1 MITPSHSLTLL
12 VKLVATREL
21 MLPGFFPL
29 LSEDPPEDSLK
40 IIESTLDSLDLGLT
54 YNPLHVGSHLYSHL
68 SSAHAKPQGRLYTSC
83 ASRGLRKGG
92 QLQTNRVRAAVVPLP
107 VAPAPRRALKMTAA
121 SKASSAAFLPSD
133 SEEGEE
139 ERPSHT

>member
-1 MITPSHSLTLL
+1 MRFGEELGPESGREPGQELGSRLLFIEISGCSL
-12 VKLVATREL
+12 
-21 MLPGFFPL
+21 
-29 LSEDPPEDSLK
+29 
-40 IIESTLDSLDLGLT
+40 
-54 YNPLHVGSHLYSHL
+54 
-68 SSAHAKPQGRLYTSC
+68 Q
-83 ASRGLRKGG
+83 GG

-133 SEEGEE
+133 SEEEEE